1 MPCLR
6 PLVEIRNTLITLT
19 IKFPE
24 IAIVFLDQV
33 FSEFNDNSYNLNHNE
48 TGNLSNALAQFLPE
62 EARDS
67 IEIKIIDKSEAE

>member
-6 PLVEIRNTLITLT
+6 PLVEIRNTVITLT

-33 FSEFNDNSYNLNHNE
+33 FSEFNDNSYNLNDNE
-48 TGNLSNALAQFLPE
+48 TQLTLFHLQADKGIVLI
-62 EARDS
+62 R
-67 IEIKIIDKSEAE
+67 IISYPAVTIAG

>member
-6 PLVEIRNTLITLT
+6 PLVEIRNTVITLT

-33 FSEFNDNSYNLNHNE
+33 FSEFNDNSYNLNDNE
-48 TGNLSNALAQFLPE
+48 TQFTLFYLQ
-62 EARDS
+62 ADKGIVLIR
-67 IEIKIIDKSEAE
+67 IISYPAVTIAG